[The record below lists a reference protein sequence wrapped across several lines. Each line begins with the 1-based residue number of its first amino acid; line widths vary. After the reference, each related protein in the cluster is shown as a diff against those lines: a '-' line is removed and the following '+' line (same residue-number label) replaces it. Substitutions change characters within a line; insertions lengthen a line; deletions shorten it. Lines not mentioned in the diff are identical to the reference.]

1 MYVGSKLYCLCFN
14 SDKQAM
20 VFEIAQHL
28 GMTWLLAEVVVS
40 ASAVVLAQQ
49 QAFLSMLS
57 MKLEC

>member
-1 MYVGSKLYCLCFN
+1 
-14 SDKQAM
+14 M

-49 QAFLSMLS
+49 HALLSMLS
-57 MKLEC
+57 MKLGS